1 MRPVKLVISAFGS
14 YSGKVELDL
23 TRLGDHGL
31 YLIYGDTG
39 SGKTALFDAIVF
51 ALYGEASTPG
61 RKPDMLRSQ
70 YADENEETFVQLD
83 FEFKGE
89 RYHIERNPDY
99 IYEKIHHSG
108 ALRAIH
114 HPERATLVLPDGTVL
129 TGSEAVNQKI
139 HELLGLSCEQ
149 FTQIVMIAQGR
160 FQELLT
166 ASTEERNLIFRQLF
180 HTELYKEIQEALE
193 QESNRLTNRI
203 RDHHHDIGRTVN
215 GLKCTEDSVHY
226 ADTQALIAQGD
237 AVDVKAASAQA
248 EKIIV
253 EDNYRLDQKTKDLE
267 ELDRRMTNV
276 EEHIRKYEHILQTY
290 EHYNKA
296 NSRIPELTQQR
307 DQSRDH
313 LHELLGEEER
323 IAEFQKKYDL
333 AKQSL
338 PRYIELNRLYEI
350 VEESKEEA
358 KKLSQEADETETSL
372 KLYQAQKQQD
382 EAEINSLKGADIAV
396 LRTNESILEMT
407 RTIEQYE
414 KTAVKYQTLL
424 DSQTAHEQYVEQLKT
439 ETKFFRQKTQEY
451 HAILG
456 AYLAGQAGIL
466 AEQLVDGHP
475 CPVCGSTE
483 HPRKAIKSVGTP
495 SEDRVHDS
503 EKVMNDARDAA
514 EKTAREAHALSERI
528 AIEVKEVEEA
538 FANAGVHEINDAAMA
553 NINSHRQLLEQ
564 SKATA
569 EKELTGRKAQAD
581 RLLALNERLPGILQ
595 KIDEAEKQVAQK
607 RQRVISLNEKAK
619 YTFAEAERLKKG
631 FPYPTEAE
639 ARRDMQM
646 LAKTIEER
654 QKELNRRKEKAEADE
669 KTLEKALAG
678 VDEFRK
684 SIEDSG
690 GSTLENAQEQLE
702 KYLKRKDHLKNQK
715 AAAQEEKE
723 AINVRTALNQPA
735 LAALIHIGAELDQ
748 DTHRKEWI
756 DALNSTAGAQLGK
769 GERITLEDYVQ
780 IKYFDRIIDR
790 ANQRLHFLSDGQYYL
805 IRSRQKD
812 ASIHEALDLNVLDH
826 YTAKERSVRSLSG
839 GESFLASLALALG
852 LSDEVQAQADIAID
866 TMFVDEGFGT
876 LDTAA
881 IRTAIKVL
889 EKLSG
894 QNRQIGIISHVEELR
909 ERIPNQ
915 ILVTKDLRTDGT
927 SSGSTAEIHC
937 G

>member
-14 YSGKVELDL
+14 YSGKTELDL

-31 YLIYGDTG
+31 YLIFGDTG

-70 YADENEETFVQLD
+70 YADENEETYVQLD

-89 RYHIERNPDY
+89 QYHIERNPDY
-99 IYEKIHHSG
+99 VYEKIHHSG

-114 HPERATLVLPDGTVL
+114 HPERAVLVLPDGTAL
-129 TGSEAVNQKI
+129 SGTEAVNAKI

-180 HTELYKEIQEALE
+180 HTELYKDIQEALQ
-193 QESNRLTNRI
+193 QESDRLTRRI
-203 RDHHHDIGRTVN
+203 RDHHHDIGRTVS

-226 ADTQALIAQGD
+226 TDTQALIELGD

-253 EDNYRLDQKTKDLE
+253 EDNYRLDQKTRDLE
-267 ELDRRMTNV
+267 ELDRRIASV
-276 EEHIRKYEHILQTY
+276 EDGIRKYEHILQTY

-296 NSRIPELTQQR
+296 NSRIPELTELR
-307 DQSRDH
+307 DQSAEH
-313 LHELLGEEER
+313 LKELLGEEEK
-323 IAEFQKKYDL
+323 IAALQQKFDL

-358 KKLSQEADETETSL
+358 RKLEREADETEAAL
-372 KLYQAQKQQD
+372 KLYQAQKDQD
-382 EAEINSLKGADIAV
+382 EKEQHSLEGADIAV
-396 LRTNESILEMT
+396 LRANESILDMT

-414 KTAVKYQTLL
+414 KTADRYQTLM
-424 DSQTAHEQYVEQLKT
+424 DSRNTYDQYVEQLKN
-439 ETKFFRQKTQEY
+439 ETKYFKQKTQEY

-475 CPVCGSTE
+475 CPVCGSTT
-483 HPRKAIKSVGTP
+483 HPRKAEKSVGTP

-503 EKVMNDARDAA
+503 EKVMNEARDAA
-514 EKTAREAHALSERI
+514 EKTAREAHAVSERI
-528 AIEVKEVEEA
+528 AIETKEVEEA
-538 FANAGVHEINDAAMA
+538 FAAAGAAEICDEAMKD
-553 NINSHRQLLEQ
+553 IESRRQLLLQARENAEGEL
-564 SKATA
+564 KA
-569 EKELTGRKAQAD
+569 RKAQAD
-581 RLLALNERLPGILQ
+581 RLLQLNERLPEIRE
-595 KIDEAEKQVAQK
+595 KIEEASKRLAQM
-607 RQRVISLNEKAK
+607 RQRVISLGEKSK
-619 YTFAEAERLKKG
+619 YTFAEAERLKKR
-631 FPYPTEAE
+631 FPYPTETE
-639 ARRDMQM
+639 ARRDMV
-646 LAKTIEER
+646 LLTKAIEER
-654 QKELNRRKEKAEADE
+654 QKELNRRKEKAAADQ
-669 KTLEKALAG
+669 KALDKALAG

-684 SIEDSG
+684 SIEESG
-690 GSTLENAQEQLE
+690 GSTFENARVQLE
-702 KYLKRKDHLKNQK
+702 TYQNRKEHLKEEK
-715 AAAQEEKE
+715 AVTQEEKE
-723 AINVRTALNQPA
+723 AINVRNALNQPA
-735 LAALIHIGAELDQ
+735 LNALIHIGAELDQ
-748 DTHRKEWI
+748 DIHRKEWI
-756 DALNSTAGAQLGK
+756 DSLNQTAGAHLNE

-812 ASIHEALDLNVLDH
+812 ASVHEALDLNVLDH

-852 LSDEVQAQADIAID
+852 LSDEVQAQAGIAID

-876 LDTAA
+876 LDTEA

-909 ERIPNQ
+909 ERILNQ

-927 SSGSTAEIHC
+927 SSGSSAEIHC